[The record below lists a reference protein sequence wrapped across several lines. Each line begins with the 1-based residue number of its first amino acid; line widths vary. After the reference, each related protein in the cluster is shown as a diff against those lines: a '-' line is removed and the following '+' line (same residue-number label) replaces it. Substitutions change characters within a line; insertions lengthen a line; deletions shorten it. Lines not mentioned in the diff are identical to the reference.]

1 MCAGAYTMVTIPSD
15 LCLFKRLW
23 F

>member
-23 F
+23 L